1 MREKG
6 EAAMKDESIVFE
18 SLTPVDNYDL
28 GIYEKA
34 LDYVFQNEKIKNV
47 AITGAFGVGKS
58 SMLESYEIK
67 NRGRKFI
74 HISLAHFKNQNEEK
88 ITETVLEGKILN
100 QLIHQIPQENI
111 PQTGFRTK
119 SSASENKIVE
129 YATFFSLLLLLL
141 FYLITFLSGKA
152 FVASMED
159 GGFKNFLS
167 VVFDPHAYFLGAI
180 VEFGLVFCLIYQI
193 VKLQNDRRIF
203 KKFSL
208 KGNEIELFQNDK
220 DSYFDKYLNEVLYLF
235 ENTDADVIVFEDM
248 DRFDASSIF
257 ERLREV
263 NTLVNL
269 QLDGRILRFFY
280 LLRDD
285 IFSSKDRTKF
295 FDFIIPIVPVVDGSN
310 SYDQFVS
317 LLQKNELQGKF
328 DEHFLKGLS
337 LYVDEMR
344 LLKNICNEFIIYNN
358 RLNTTELDHNKML
371 ALITYKNLFPKDF
384 SELQLGRG
392 FVHALFENKE
402 KFILSEI
409 NKQEKII
416 SDKEE
421 EIRKIDREFLNS
433 SQEISVV
440 YKQKIAELPH
450 SYNRQTEI
458 KKLEAEEKQR
468 IKQYEDKENGRIL
481 TLREEIEQIRGNEK
495 RLRSKSLHEIIN
507 RDNIDSVF
515 CIEGKK
521 EIEIKDDC
529 LDVKANPYFPIL
541 KYLIRNGYIDESYPD
556 YMTYFYGNGLSQRDK
571 IFLRS
576 ITDRKAKEYQ
586 YELTE
591 PQKVLEQLNE
601 FDFDQEEVLNYSLID
616 YLLQTNSKSQYI
628 SHLIHQLQKEKK
640 YDFISGYLNCSR
652 MPVEFVQ
659 QCNIKGKAFFKD
671 LISSNALSEEILSR
685 YATLTL
691 YSGDDKSIE
700 MCNTENCL
708 TAYICESASFMN
720 IGNPRIELLIHGF
733 SLINVLLKQLDYGNS
748 NGKLFKAVY
757 EGNFYEINFGNLSE
771 ILKNIHDIKDEGSIR
786 NGNYTIL
793 VSVSDAPVKK
803 YVEENMD
810 AYLDAM
816 LEFCEGRITDTNEAA
831 AAILNNP
838 NVSEE
843 QKTQYIS
850 YLEEPFKEFSLVE
863 NKELWPKLIENDSIV
878 FSEENVI
885 DYYRYSKERD
895 SWLIQF
901 INQADRPID
910 FNETASAGDKEEIRQ
925 LFATLVACNE
935 LQDEK
940 YTQCISTMKRHYNA
954 FSVSGISVQKVK
966 ILIKHGVIQMN
977 AKSLAFI
984 RQNYKEAIPD
994 YIYKYAN
1001 EYVELIDD
1009 QLFDYSEMLQLL
1021 SMNIHYRIQKKL
1033 LEKTNEPVSVIEK
1046 GYCDSTIKHILINN
1060 LDHSDLSY
1068 LFEEYESYSP
1078 QIQSIIR
1085 NISTENPEEFLEHA
1099 SKCSTK
1105 LIDNFLIDVNTARE
1119 NKMCLLVKLIEILPK
1134 DQLIKDF
1141 NMLGLEEYVKIF
1153 DSHTRPKF
1161 EITNENVHLLEA
1173 LVQKG
1178 LIYEYRLDESGEWYQ
1193 IHRNK
1198 PRK

>member
-1 MREKG
+1 
-6 EAAMKDESIVFE
+6 
-18 SLTPVDNYDL
+18 
-28 GIYEKA
+28 
-34 LDYVFQNEKIKNV
+34 
-47 AITGAFGVGKS
+47 
-58 SMLESYEIK
+58 
-67 NRGRKFI
+67 
-74 HISLAHFKNQNEEK
+74 
-88 ITETVLEGKILN
+88 
-100 QLIHQIPQENI
+100 
-111 PQTGFRTK
+111 
-119 SSASENKIVE
+119 
-129 YATFFSLLLLLL
+129 
-141 FYLITFLSGKA
+141 
-152 FVASMED
+152 
-159 GGFKNFLS
+159 
-167 VVFDPHAYFLGAI
+167 
-180 VEFGLVFCLIYQI
+180 
-193 VKLQNDRRIF
+193 
-203 KKFSL
+203 
-208 KGNEIELFQNDK
+208 
-220 DSYFDKYLNEVLYLF
+220 
-235 ENTDADVIVFEDM
+235 
-248 DRFDASSIF
+248 
-257 ERLREV
+257 
-263 NTLVNL
+263 
-269 QLDGRILRFFY
+269 
-280 LLRDD
+280 
-285 IFSSKDRTKF
+285 
-295 FDFIIPIVPVVDGSN
+295 
-310 SYDQFVS
+310 
-317 LLQKNELQGKF
+317 
-328 DEHFLKGLS
+328 
-337 LYVDEMR
+337 
-344 LLKNICNEFIIYNN
+344 
-358 RLNTTELDHNKML
+358 
-371 ALITYKNLFPKDF
+371 
-384 SELQLGRG
+384 
-392 FVHALFENKE
+392 
-402 KFILSEI
+402 
-409 NKQEKII
+409 
-416 SDKEE
+416 
-421 EIRKIDREFLNS
+421 
-433 SQEISVV
+433 
-440 YKQKIAELPH
+440 
-450 SYNRQTEI
+450 
-458 KKLEAEEKQR
+458 
-468 IKQYEDKENGRIL
+468 
-481 TLREEIEQIRGNEK
+481 
-495 RLRSKSLHEIIN
+495 
-507 RDNIDSVF
+507 
-515 CIEGKK
+515 
-521 EIEIKDDC
+521 
-529 LDVKANPYFPIL
+529 
-541 KYLIRNGYIDESYPD
+541 
-556 YMTYFYGNGLSQRDK
+556 
-571 IFLRS
+571 
-576 ITDRKAKEYQ
+576 
-586 YELTE
+586 
-591 PQKVLEQLNE
+591 
-601 FDFDQEEVLNYSLID
+601 
-616 YLLQTNSKSQYI
+616 
-628 SHLIHQLQKEKK
+628 
-640 YDFISGYLNCSR
+640 

-984 RQNYKEAIPD
+984 RQDYKEAIPD

-1173 LVQKG
+1173 LVQNG
-1178 LIYEYRLDESGEWYQ
+1178 LICEYREDKSGKWYQ
-1193 IHRNK
+1193 IYRQK
-1198 PRK
+1198 PRNPMLR